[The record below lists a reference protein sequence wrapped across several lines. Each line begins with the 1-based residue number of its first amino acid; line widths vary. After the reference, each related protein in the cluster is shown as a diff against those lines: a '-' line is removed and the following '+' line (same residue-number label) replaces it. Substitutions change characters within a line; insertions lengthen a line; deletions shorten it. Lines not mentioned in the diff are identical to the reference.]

1 MSKVQLFMTVA
12 KHTRNCTFCTHWYD
26 PANSNLKM
34 LSGARIEYDTTVEK
48 PCDVR
53 YGQNMRATMSCS
65 KFQSKL

>member
-53 YGQNMRATMSCS
+53 CGHNVRATMSCS